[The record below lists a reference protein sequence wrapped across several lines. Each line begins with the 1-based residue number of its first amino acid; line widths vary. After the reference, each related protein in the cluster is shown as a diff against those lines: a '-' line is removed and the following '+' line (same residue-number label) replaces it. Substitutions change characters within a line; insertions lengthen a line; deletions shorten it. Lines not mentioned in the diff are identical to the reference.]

1 MSSRLWSAMPSW
13 SIAAVAILAG
23 LVAEQGWPATIDPL
37 VVAGDLMVGWLFVV
51 AGLAVR
57 DRQPANRQAVIL
69 VGTAFA
75 WFAGTLVP
83 GMVFL
88 HRGPLLHLAAAG
100 PNGRVR
106 GRAVLALVAAGYVVA
121 AIAPLSRLDVVSL
134 GVGCAL
140 VACAVRATTTRPVS
154 IAIAT
159 VGVVLAA
166 ATAARIAGGSPDSFG
181 FVAYQAALAALA
193 IAAIADVALRG
204 ASDVVTR
211 FVVDLGGT
219 GEAGTLRDRLA
230 RAIGD
235 PSLVLGFVAAAMPGA
250 FVDDAGR
257 PVAPPAATRDQAV
270 TPIVVGGRP
279 MGFVAHDRTIGGDPR
294 TVALLAAAAGL
305 AMSNSATAEDI
316 QRRVGEVAASRRRLV
331 TAGDAEVRA
340 VEERLDRTVEVRLSR
355 VTALLMRAAEAA
367 PESREIRDAIGG
379 LADARRSLSDLAIGI
394 YPASLTKGGLASAI
408 ADLTSRSP
416 RSIETAGLVGRR
428 FDATIE
434 ATCYFVCAESL
445 VNVEKHAGAAR
456 VRIEVEAAESTITV
470 AVTDDG
476 RGGASVEGGSG
487 LRGLTDRVEA
497 LGGQL
502 TVDSRPGSGTT
513 VRATLPARMTSEV
526 GVAASAGSVA

>member
-1 MSSRLWSAMPSW
+1 MPWW

-23 LVAEQGWPATIDPL
+23 IVAEQGWPATIDPL
-37 VVAGDLMVGWLFVV
+37 VVAGDLAVGWLFVA

-69 VGTAFA
+69 VGTGLA

-88 HRGPLLHLAAAG
+88 HRGPLLHLAAAQ

-106 GRAVLALVAAGYVVA
+106 GRAVLAVVAAGYVVA

-140 VACAVRATTTRPVS
+140 VALAVRAATARPVNL
-154 IAIAT
+154 AT
-159 VGVVLAA
+159 AAVGVVLAA
-166 ATAARIAGGSPDSFG
+166 ASVARIAGGSPDSVA
-181 FVAYQAALAALA
+181 FVAYQVALAALA
-193 IAAIADVALRG
+193 IAAIADVASRG

-235 PSLVLGFVAAAMPGA
+235 PSLVLGYAAGEMPGG

-257 PVAPPAATRDQAV
+257 PVAPPAATRDRAV

-279 MGFVAHDRTIGGDPR
+279 MGFVAHDRTVAGDPR

-305 AMSNSATAEDI
+305 AMSNSATAGDI

-340 VEERLDRTVEVRLSR
+340 IEERLDRTVEVRLSR
-355 VTALLMRAAEAA
+355 VAALLERATAAA
-367 PESREIRDAIGG
+367 PEAREIRDAIGG
-379 LADARRSLSDLAIGI
+379 LAEARRSLSDLARGI

-408 ADLTSRSP
+408 ADLTSRSSRP
-416 RSIETAGLVGRR
+416 IETAGLDGRR

-434 ATCYFVCAESL
+434 ATCYFVCVESL
-445 VNVEKHAGAAR
+445 ANVEKHAGAAR
-456 VRIEVEAAESTITV
+456 VRIEVADAESTITV
-470 AVTDDG
+470 TVTDDG

-497 LGGQL
+497 LGGGL

-513 VRATLPARMTSEV
+513 VRATLPARASSAADA
-526 GVAASAGSVA
+526 AASAGSAA